1 MFYHPKKLLSI
12 VVVLFV
18 VVIFTGCVGKH
29 YDASPAKNVQASVDE
44 NWKQYR
50 QAHSLPIGGMAV
62 YLETPSGNYY
72 ASCGMAA
79 GVDQNSRFRIASITK
94 TFTAAAIMLLEQQGK
109 LLIDDTIVSLIPGRE
124 VPYVPDTAPYN
135 IPYKKSITIRQ
146 LLSHTGGVFDA
157 DNNPAP
163 ATCPAPYAGK
173 PYADYVEA
181 SDPYHQFS
189 PDEFAGVN
197 AACQASHFAP
207 GVDYHYSDTGYSILA
222 KIIERVS
229 GTSYDQFLVQ
239 NLIIPN
245 KLSSTS
251 VVMLGTDTKIPPP
264 FNPGYAYHNG
274 QSQDVTE
281 DNMSKHIGEGN
292 ITSTPADLA
301 RWVRRLLRGEAGLN
315 STAVSTMITPTP
327 QSMKHKGIYGLGIQ
341 HISGLGYGH
350 TGANQGYLSMMTYDP
365 AADVTTIVYFNVWD
379 IANLLTDQ
387 AAFMKK
393 AGRDARTAA
402 GF

>member
-1 MFYHPKKLLSI
+1 MFCHRKKLLSI
-12 VVVLFV
+12 ATVLFIIVVLA
-18 VVIFTGCVGKH
+18 GCSAKRH
-29 YDASPAKNVQASVDE
+29 DISAAKNVQASVDE
-44 NWKQYR
+44 NWNRYR

-72 ASCGMAA
+72 ASSGMSA

-94 TFTAAAIMLLEQQGK
+94 TFTAAAVMLLEQQRK
-109 LLIDDTIVSLIPGRE
+109 LRIDDTIVSLIPGRG
-124 VPYVPDTAPYN
+124 VPYVPETDRYN

-163 ATCPAPYAGK
+163 STCPAPYAGK
-173 PYADYVEA
+173 SYADYVEA
-181 SDPYHQFS
+181 RDPYHQFS

-197 AACQASHFAP
+197 AVCQASHFTP
-207 GVDYHYSDTGYSILA
+207 GADYHYSDTGYSILA

-229 GTSYDQFLVQ
+229 GMSYDQFLVQ
-239 NLIIPN
+239 NLITPN
-245 KLSSTS
+245 GLSSTS
-251 VVMLGTDTKIPPP
+251 VAMLGTDTKIPPP

-301 RWVRRLLRGEAGLN
+301 RWARRLIRGEAGLN
-315 STAVSTMITPTP
+315 STAVNTMMTPTP
-327 QSMKHKGIYGLGIQ
+327 QSVKHKGTYGLGIQ
-341 HISGLGYGH
+341 HSDGLGYGH
-350 TGANQGYLSMMTYDP
+350 TGANQGYLSMMMYDP
-365 AADVTTIVYFNVWD
+365 AADVATIVYFNVWD

-387 AAFMKK
+387 AALMKK
-393 AGRDARTAA
+393 AGRDARAAA